1 MIPNCFD
8 ERYSYIL
15 RFIMNDVLPER
26 IKITEGHTDS
36 TNIYLLGLQKAFDV
50 TLYVSYRG
58 PLYMNTEVENRVNQ
72 TYRSA

>member
-36 TNIYLLGLQKAFDV
+36 TPVDKYIFTWTTKGVRCHPICQL
-50 TLYVSYRG
+50 
-58 PLYMNTEVENRVNQ
+58 
-72 TYRSA
+72 